1 MSFVNPIFNIFE
13 EQVIDN
19 SIAQY
24 EYVRYATVNGLDV
37 TQYTG
42 PTYVIETKDLDSY
55 LLPQR
60 GYLDLV
66 FRLTGAGGN
75 AANISNNND
84 VKTELHQ
91 NVMSLFQ
98 KASYFINKVGVD
110 EVDLPALTTTM
121 RNLLDYSQDYLD
133 KQGGSQWFY
142 SDSGANVAAAT
153 GVSLNGSFSAVNPR
167 SVLLQVSGAPTAKR
181 VRVMIPL
188 NRIFG
193 FLSDYPSCMR
203 GLEHRFELVKQSKLN
218 HAIFGPN
225 GNDANKPTT
234 ISFDEMSVWMPK
246 LVPSPE
252 AEAFFLKQIRENSS
266 TMITYDA
273 YNGYRQLQQ
282 VGSQL
287 NWQISTLQKRPK
299 YVFVAFQTRTRLDSY
314 EEGANL
320 ATGPAN
326 PGVFDNLLVNTIEL
340 RVNSKRFPLEQYRLD
355 FTASTGVKSDEYQ
368 RAFKDWLR
376 ISNKDQELDNGSI
389 VSYFDYANTYPIFAF
404 DLSNDHSLF
413 ENIQSNYIELIVQFD
428 ATSAATTLQY
438 YSNAVIVW
446 EKELRIASAGESI
459 TLIRT

>member
-1 MSFVNPIFNIFE
+1 MSFINPIFNIFE
-13 EQVIDN
+13 PQVIDN

-37 TQYTG
+37 TTYSG
-42 PTYVIETKDLDSY
+42 PTYTIETKDLDSY
-55 LLPQR
+55 LLPQH

-66 FRLTGAGGN
+66 FRIGGVNGVAGDISHDN
-75 AANISNNND
+75 A
-84 VKTELHQ
+84 VHTELHQ

-110 EVDLPALTTTM
+110 EVDLPALTTTI

-133 KQGGSQWFY
+133 KQGASQWFY
-142 SDSGANVAAAT
+142 SDSGATVHTA
-153 GVSLNGSFSAVNPR
+153 GISQNGRFSAVNPR
-167 SVLLQVSGAPTAKR
+167 AVLLKVAGASNLAQR
-181 VRVMIPL
+181 VRVMVPL

-193 FLSDYPSCMR
+193 YLSDYPSCMR
-203 GLEHRFELVKQSKLN
+203 GLEHRFEFVKQSKIA
-218 HAIFGPN
+218 HAVLCNVSNAAQIPQ
-225 GNDANKPTT
+225 T
-234 ISFDEMSVWMPK
+234 ISFDEMSIWMPK

-266 TMITYDA
+266 SMITYDA
-273 YNGYRQLQQ
+273 YNGYRQQQ
-282 VGSQL
+282 VAGEQL

-299 YVFVAFQTRTRLDSY
+299 YVFVSFQDKARLDSY
-314 EEGANL
+314 DDGVAR
-320 ATGPAN
+320 TN

-355 FTASTGVKSDEYQ
+355 FSAATNAKADNYQ

-389 VSYFDYANTYPIFAF
+389 VSYFDYANTYPIYAF

-413 ENIQSNYIELIVQFD
+413 ENIQSNYIELIVQF
-428 ATSAATTLQY
+428 ANPGPAGPY
-438 YSNAVIVW
+438 YSNAVITW
-446 EKELRIASAGESI
+446 EKELKIASAGESI
-459 TLIRT
+459 TIIRT